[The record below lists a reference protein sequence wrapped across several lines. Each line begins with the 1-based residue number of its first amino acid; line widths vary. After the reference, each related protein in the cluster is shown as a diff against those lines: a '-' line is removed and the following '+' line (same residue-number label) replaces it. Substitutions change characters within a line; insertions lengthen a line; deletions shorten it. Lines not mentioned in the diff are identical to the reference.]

1 MNVSRKGVRMNTKI
15 AKLLWKY
22 ALNLSQAQ
30 SVVLTVLKKLE
41 AHLVCN
47 PFENLSKY
55 ITHIVIDILVNSS
68 VQRHIRQHLAVVG
81 TRTVCSHNLVGVRI
95 FWYIIP
101 LYR

>member
-1 MNVSRKGVRMNTKI
+1 MNTKI

-30 SVVLTVLKKLE
+30 SVVRTVLKKLE

-47 PFENLSKY
+47 PFKNLSKY
-55 ITHIVIDILVNSS
+55 ITHIVVDILVNLS
-68 VQRHIRQHLAVVG
+68 VQGHIRQHLAVVG

>member
-30 SVVLTVLKKLE
+30 SVVRTVLKKLE

-55 ITHIVIDILVNSS
+55 ITHIVIDILVDSS

>member
-1 MNVSRKGVRMNTKI
+1 MNTEI
-15 AKLLWKY
+15 PKLLWKY

-30 SVVLTVLKKLE
+30 SVVCTVLKKLE

-55 ITHIVIDILVNSS
+55 ITQIVVDILVNLS
-68 VQRHIRQHLAVVG
+68 VQGHIQQHLAVVG
-81 TRTVCSHNLVGVRI
+81 TQTVCSHNLVGVHI
-95 FWYIIP
+95 FCYIIP

>member
-30 SVVLTVLKKLE
+30 SVVRTVLKKLE

-47 PFENLSKY
+47 PFKNLSKY
-55 ITHIVIDILVNSS
+55 ITHIVVDILVNSS
-68 VQRHIRQHLAVVG
+68 VQGHIQQHLAVVG
-81 TRTVCSHNLVGVRI
+81 TRTVCSHNLVWVSI
-95 FWYIIP
+95 FWYVIP
-101 LYR
+101 LCR